1 VTFVPLSFAKALM
14 LLAFTGAL
22 LPAGAADLSPAPAGG
37 FGSGVASQADSA
49 ALADLSLETLMLVS
63 VAPAASAIGKGS
75 ARPSEVYALHYVV
88 PGAGLGAP
96 VEQMRQEHLAMHRIH
111 VREF

>member
-1 VTFVPLSFAKALM
+1 MISVSYSFAKALL
-14 LLAFTGAL
+14 LLALLGTL
-22 LPAGAADLSPAPAGG
+22 LPAAAADLSPA
-37 FGSGVASQADSA
+37 SGVASQADSA
-49 ALADLSLETLMLVS
+49 ALADLPLETLMLVS
-63 VAPAASAIGKGS
+63 VAPAASAIGKES

-96 VEQMRQEHLAMHRIH
+96 VEQRRQEHLAMHRLY